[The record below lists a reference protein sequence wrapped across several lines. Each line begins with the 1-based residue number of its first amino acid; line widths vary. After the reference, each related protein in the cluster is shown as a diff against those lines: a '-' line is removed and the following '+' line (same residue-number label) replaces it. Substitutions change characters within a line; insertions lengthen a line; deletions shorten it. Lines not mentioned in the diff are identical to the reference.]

1 MAAPVAL
8 STGGDGVSE
17 AEASLRSFEA
27 YLDQLTERVNE
38 LQRQVRDGG
47 GGAEELRPTSASVTA
62 VRTLLE
68 AVERCGLDEVGDE
81 EAWGM
86 VAQQLRE
93 RRADVPSIAATDGAA
108 CRAWYRTVH
117 ALQRETQALDEE
129 LTRLLVRLDAVPG
142 ISREDL
148 SRAIQNHCNAQAR
161 RISALLSRR
170 KRLIQRCQALGDGL
184 EQWAQ
189 LQGLLP
195 EAVVNG
201 VGEEEAQDE
210 VREA

>member
-8 STGGDGVSE
+8 STGSDGVSE
-17 AEASLRSFEA
+17 AEGSLRSFEA
-27 YLDQLTERVNE
+27 YLNQLTERVNE
-38 LQRQVRDGG
+38 LQRQVRDGD
-47 GGAEELRPTSASVTA
+47 GAAEGLRPTSASATA

-68 AVERCGLDEVGDE
+68 AVERCGLDEASDE
-81 EAWGM
+81 EAWGV

-93 RRADVPSIAATDGAA
+93 RRADAPSIATADGAA

-117 ALQRETQALDEE
+117 VLQRETQALDEE

-142 ISREDL
+142 ISRDDL
-148 SRAIQNHCNAQAR
+148 SHAIQNHCNVQAR

-189 LQGLLP
+189 LRGLLS
-195 EAVVNG
+195 EAAVNG
-201 VGEEEAQDE
+201 VGEGEAQG
-210 VREA
+210 EA